1 MAKGSKRDKA
11 IISGPARVAVLML
24 ALGDELAA
32 TVLAHLDE
40 KEVSQIGNQMSFMD
54 AVTPIQIENV
64 SQEFFDSLEGGMGG
78 ILRGGS
84 DYLRKMLLRNM
95 DPDKVN
101 ELLGRI
107 TASGGTEELSGGLE
121 AVRHLEPK
129 TLASFL
135 KNEHPQTCSIIL
147 AHLEG
152 PMAAE
157 TLKLLPDRFQSEVI
171 LRVATLDRV
180 GPGVLKDLDTALAV
194 EFQSSAAA
202 EGSQLGGVEKSAEI
216 VNSLDHN
223 LEVTILSDIESTHP
237 ELAENIRQLMFVFED
252 LTNVDDRGM
261 QTILK
266 EVNNEDLL
274 PALKTASETLKEKL
288 FTNMSKRAAT
298 MLQEDLSSMGPV
310 KLGDVEKA
318 QQSIIRT
325 VKGLEEEGKIVLA
338 AGGEELV

>member
-1 MAKGSKRDKA
+1 MAKKQDRIA
-11 IISGPARVAVLML
+11 QLSGPAKVAVLMV

-32 TVLAHLDE
+32 KVLAGLDE
-40 KEVSQIGNQMSFMD
+40 KEVSQVGNQMSFMES
-54 AVTPIQIENV
+54 VTPPMIEGV
-64 SQEFFDSLEGGMGG
+64 SKEFFESLEGGEGG
-78 ILRGGS
+78 VLRGGS
-84 DYLRKMLLRNM
+84 DFLRKMLLRNM

-129 TLASFL
+129 ILAGFL
-135 KNEHPQTCSIIL
+135 KSEHPQTIAIIL
-147 AHLEG
+147 AHLDG
-152 PMAAE
+152 SMAAE
-157 TLKLLPDRFQSEVI
+157 TLKLLPERFQPEVI
-171 LRVATLDRV
+171 LRLATLDRV

-194 EFQSSAAA
+194 EFQTTGAA
-202 EGSQLGGVEKSAEI
+202 EGSQLGGVEKCAEV
-216 VNSLDHN
+216 VNALDHN
-223 LEVTILSDIESTHP
+223 LEVTILSEIESTHP

-252 LTNVDDRGM
+252 LSSVDDRGM

-266 EVNNEDLL
+266 EVNNEDLIL
-274 PALKTASETLKEKL
+274 ALKTASDSLKEKI
-288 FTNMSKRAAT
+288 FNNMSKRAA
-298 MLQEDLSSMGPV
+298 MMMQEDLSAMGPV
-310 KLGDVEKA
+310 KLADVEKA